1 MPHVLII
8 DDDDLMCDMLSD
20 MVESMGY
27 HASCATTLREG
38 LAMISSGPVDVVFL
52 DIRMP
57 DGSGLDTLPRI
68 KALPSSPEV
77 IIITGM
83 GDPDGA
89 EIAIKNGA
97 WDYIQKSS
105 SIKEMTLPFMRALQ
119 YREEKRTR
127 RPLAAFKAEGMV
139 GNCAAIRR
147 CLDVM
152 AEAAQSDASVL
163 VVGETGTGKEL
174 CARAIHDN
182 GPRATRNFVVV
193 DCAALPA
200 TLVESVLFGH
210 EKGAF
215 TGAEKSQEG
224 LIRQAHGGTLFLDE
238 IGELSLDLQ
247 VKLLRVLEEG
257 RFERLGSTKS
267 LQINVRIIA
276 ATNRDLAQEVVAKR
290 FRSDLYY
297 RLNVFPILVP
307 PLRER
312 LEDIPSLVWTFVKQ
326 YEKKMDKRID
336 RIPRKSMDALQR
348 YAWPGN
354 VRELKNIVE
363 HAIITSRDESL
374 RLRLPHLPSD
384 EISTKGNLED
394 VERRHI
400 LEVLKQTE
408 WRIAGKGGAAEILGM
423 KRTTLL
429 SKMKKLGIR
438 RPGS

>member
-1 MPHVLII
+1 
-8 DDDDLMCDMLSD
+8 
-20 MVESMGY
+20 
-27 HASCATTLREG
+27 
-38 LAMISSGPVDVVFL
+38 
-52 DIRMP
+52 
-57 DGSGLDTLPRI
+57 
-68 KALPSSPEV
+68 
-77 IIITGM
+77 
-83 GDPDGA
+83 
-89 EIAIKNGA
+89 
-97 WDYIQKSS
+97 
-105 SIKEMTLPFMRALQ
+105 
-119 YREEKRTR
+119 
-127 RPLAAFKAEGMV
+127 
-139 GNCAAIRR
+139 
-147 CLDVM
+147 
-152 AEAAQSDASVL
+152 
-163 VVGETGTGKEL
+163 
-174 CARAIHDN
+174 
-182 GPRATRNFVVV
+182 
-193 DCAALPA
+193 
-200 TLVESVLFGH
+200 
-210 EKGAF
+210 
-215 TGAEKSQEG
+215 
-224 LIRQAHGGTLFLDE
+224 LDE

-312 LEDIPSLVWTFVKQ
+312 TEDIPSLVWTFVKQ

-363 HAIITSRDESL
+363 HAIITSSDGSL
-374 RLRLPHLPSD
+374 RFRLPHLPSD